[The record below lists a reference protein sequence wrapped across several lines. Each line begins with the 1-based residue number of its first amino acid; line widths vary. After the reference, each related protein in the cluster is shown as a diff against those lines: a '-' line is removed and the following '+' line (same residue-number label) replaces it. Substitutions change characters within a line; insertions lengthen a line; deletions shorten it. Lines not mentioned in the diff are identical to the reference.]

1 MILQMI
7 KKQALLLLRNPM
19 ELLLLLGL
27 PILLIA
33 ILGTALGNIMDGGE
47 IDLQFK
53 LAVIENE
60 AESEQ
65 VAQFIAKL
73 ESGNLPEEVIEEL
86 SSTAATVQ
94 PVATL
99 TDVLQSEELEE
110 LIILEKVSP
119 NELTEVTED
128 DSYAAI
134 IEFPEGFTYELLSQ
148 LFLDE
153 GRPPEM
159 TVYHNEGAEIA
170 GNIVEQIV
178 TAYQEEYTVGSFL
191 GRNGIDPEQLKLLS
205 TDFKQEVSS
214 INQHNPVNSKAYYTI
229 GMVVMNALF
238 MAPTIASIAFREKQ
252 DNIFDRMILADI
264 SRWVYFISVLLTG
277 MLFAFIQSLVVF
289 TFAYIVFD
297 VTWPDL
303 AAFFII
309 TFFFALAVGGLT
321 TLLTAISYRIHSERI
336 ISFFSGVIV
345 TIFAFLGGSFFP
357 IGENSAFIQ
366 RLGDLTPN
374 GAAMSAYL
382 SIIRGEA
389 IMDNTDHL
397 IFICCFALAAIIIGV
412 LTFPKRGAAA

>member
-33 ILGTALGNIMDGGE
+33 ILGTALGTFMDGGE
-47 IDLQFK
+47 MDLQFK

-65 VAQFIAKL
+65 VAQFIAEL
-73 ESGNLPEEVIEEL
+73 EYSDLPEEVIEEL
-86 SSTAATVQ
+86 SSTATTVQ
-94 PVATL
+94 PAATL
-99 TDVLQSEELEE
+99 IDVLQNEELEE

-119 NELTEVTED
+119 NKLTEVTED

-148 LFLDE
+148 FFLDE
-153 GRPPEM
+153 GRTPEI

-170 GNIVEQIV
+170 GNMVEQIV

-229 GMVVMNALF
+229 GMVVMNVLF
-238 MAPTIASIAFREKQ
+238 MAPTIANIAFREKQ

-264 SRWVYFISVLLTG
+264 TRWVYLISVLLTG
-277 MLFAFIQSLVVF
+277 MLFAFFQSLVVF
-289 TFAYIVFD
+289 AFAYLVFD
-297 VTWPDL
+297 VTWPDF

-336 ISFFSGVIV
+336 ISFFSGVVV

-357 IGENSAFIQ
+357 IGENSALIQ

-374 GAAMSAYL
+374 GATMSAYL
-382 SIIRGEA
+382 SIIRGET
-389 IMDNTDHL
+389 IMDNTNHL
-397 IFICCFALAAIIIGV
+397 IFISCFALAAIIIGV